1 MFTEQGL
8 QLIIVHYTCKEKN
21 ASAIHTHTYIVWLLW
36 FFDCFLIWFF
46 LPRFDLFLNGWLF
59 WFDGF
64 YPASVYC
71 LFLRGCWG
79 LAQRLLSLSASSGYS
94 TLVLEE
100 ARVFCLEPIRC
111 YKAFS
116 WGFWEKDSPFSP
128 SFLVFSGENLIENGA
143 NSEEVRQRG

>member
-1 MFTEQGL
+1 MDL
-8 QLIIVHYTCKEKN
+8 QYT
-21 ASAIHTHTYIVWLLW
+21 HTHILFDCFD
-36 FFDCFLIWFF
+36 FFGCFLIWLF
-46 LPRFDLFLNGWLF
+46 LPRFDLFLIGWLF

-64 YPASVYC
+64 YPASVYG

-79 LAQRLLSLSASSGYS
+79 LAQRLLSQSASPGYS

-100 ARVFCLEPIRC
+100 VRVFYLEPIRC

-128 SFLVFSGENLIENGA
+128 SFLIFSGENLSENGA